1 MLENLLRPGKIGN
14 LQLKNRIIY
23 PGMTF
28 RLGDNKGHLTAAEV
42 DSMVYRAEQEYG
54 PALITFPGLNDS
66 MFGKVNR
73 ANINDDEAA
82 YILAKQIE
90 K

>member
-42 DSMVYRAEQEYG
+42 DSMVYRAEQELS
-54 PALITFPGLNDS
+54 LIH
-66 MFGKVNR
+66 
-73 ANINDDEAA
+73 I
-82 YILAKQIE
+82 
-90 K
+90 